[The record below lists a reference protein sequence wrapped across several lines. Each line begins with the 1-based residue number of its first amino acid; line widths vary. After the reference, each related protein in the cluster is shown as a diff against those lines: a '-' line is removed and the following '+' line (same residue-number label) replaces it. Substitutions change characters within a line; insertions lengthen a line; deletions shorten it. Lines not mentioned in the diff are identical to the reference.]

1 MKKKSKAV
9 YWALAS
15 VALFLFFGI
24 NFSMAQWNVDSAD
37 DSLLPDTSIYEI
49 IYNLMQWILGI
60 FAFLS
65 IIAFVVS
72 GIMYLMS
79 AGDQDASKRAK
90 TYMTYSIYGVIIGLA
105 GLVIITAID
114 AVLWGDMW
122 F

>member
-1 MKKKSKAV
+1 
-9 YWALAS
+9 
-15 VALFLFFGI
+15 
-24 NFSMAQWNVDSAD
+24 MAQWNVDSAD

>member
-1 MKKKSKAV
+1 MKNKSKAV

-15 VALFLFFGI
+15 FALFLFFGI
-24 NFSMAQWNVDSAD
+24 NSSMAQWNVDSAD
-37 DSLLPDTSIYEI
+37 DSLLPDTSIYDI

-60 FAFLS
+60 FGFLS

-114 AVLWGDMW
+114 AALWGDMW